1 MAHNIYQYQL
11 NYNHN
16 HRPIS
21 VWDGTTH
28 TDIVY
33 NDDDDIDDDY
43 TDYAYDDY
51 DQCGA
56 TYDYAYGDSFNMN
69 DPSAQTQFQKC
80 LQIVQFQ
87 NRFQAAQHIDTTT
100 TKHTTMKHI
109 HIHKDSQPP
118 YKYDTLQL

>member
-1 MAHNIYQYQL
+1 MTHNDRRRITNTYTNPHKHPFMLTYPSLCGVVHNIYQYQL

-33 NDDDDIDDDY
+33 NDDDDIDDDDDDDY

-51 DQCGA
+51 DPCGA
-56 TYDYAYGDSFNMN
+56 TLVTESRQVGKLLTNHDS
-69 DPSAQTQFQKC
+69 
-80 LQIVQFQ
+80 
-87 NRFQAAQHIDTTT
+87 RHR
-100 TKHTTMKHI
+100 
-109 HIHKDSQPP
+109 
-118 YKYDTLQL
+118 